1 METLNAQQVAEML
14 GMAKR
19 TFLQNYAPR
28 PDFPPRIRISQKLQ
42 FWNKEE
48 VLKWKM
54 MHQES
59 SKI

>member
-19 TFLQNYAPR
+19 TFFFY
-28 PDFPPRIRISQKLQ
+28 RIMRRDPIFRLELEFHKSFS

-48 VLKWKM
+48 V
-54 MHQES
+54 
-59 SKI
+59 

>member
-19 TFLQNYAPR
+19 TFFFLQNYAPR

-42 FWNKEE
+42 FLE
-48 VLKWKM
+48 
-54 MHQES
+54 
-59 SKI
+59 

>member
-19 TFLQNYAPR
+19 TFFLQNYAPR

-42 FWNKEE
+42 FLE
-48 VLKWKM
+48 
-54 MHQES
+54 
-59 SKI
+59 